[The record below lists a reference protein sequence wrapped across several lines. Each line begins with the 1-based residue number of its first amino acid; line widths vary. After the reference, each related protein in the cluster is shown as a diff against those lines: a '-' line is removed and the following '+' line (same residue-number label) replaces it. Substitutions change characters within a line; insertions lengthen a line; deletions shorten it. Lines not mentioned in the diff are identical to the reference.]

1 MTRPPHWPAPRPRG
15 PVDAVVQIPG
25 SKSLT
30 NRWLVLGALAD
41 GPSTIRRPLRSLDT
55 EAMVDALQALGAAV
69 DTSSD
74 QVWSISPA
82 ASPSTVPLNKPS
94 VDCGQAGTVMRF
106 VPPLAALTSAT
117 VDFHG
122 HPSAATRPVGPVLD
136 ALRALGVE
144 VDDDGSGTLPF
155 TVHGKGRVRGGCVEV
170 DASASSQFI
179 SALLLAAARFE
190 EGLTLSHSGTGLPS
204 GAHLDMTLQVLQQVG
219 VRVSRPDDHTWRV
232 EPGPVRAF
240 DVTVEPDLSSAAP
253 FMALAAVTGGRVTLP
268 GWPAETT
275 QPGARMRDVLAMMGA
290 SCELGPDGLV
300 VRGPS
305 VPDPTGAS
313 APTGLRGTE
322 LDLSEIG
329 ELTPV
334 VTALAAL
341 AQGSSVLSG
350 IAHLRGHETDRLAAL
365 VTEVTRLGGV
375 ARELPDGLVIEPGP
389 RRGAPRQTYP
399 HPPMAM
405 FSAVKGAAVPGV
417 EVEDIATAAKTY
429 PGFDGAWESAA
440 ATGVAKG
447 RP

>member
-1 MTRPPHWPAPRPRG
+1 MTRPPHWPAPHPRG
-15 PVDAVVQIPG
+15 PVDAVVEIPG

-55 EAMVDALQALGAAV
+55 EAMVDALRALGAAV

-74 QVWSISPA
+74 QVWSIAPA
-82 ASPSTVPLNKPS
+82 PLSSTEPLLKTS
-94 VDCGQAGTVMRF
+94 IDCGQAGTVMRF
-106 VPPLAALTSAT
+106 VPPLAALAAAP
-117 VDFHG
+117 VAFHG
-122 HPSAATRPVGPVLD
+122 HPSAGTRPVGPVLD

-144 VDDDGSGTLPF
+144 VDADGSGTLPF
-155 TVHGKGRVRGGCVEV
+155 TVRGTGRVRGGAVSI

-179 SALLLAAARFE
+179 SALLLTAARFD
-190 EGLTLSHSGTGLPS
+190 EGLTLSHTGAGLPS
-204 GAHLDMTLQVLQQVG
+204 GAHLDMTLQVLRQVG
-219 VRVSRPDDHTWRV
+219 VRVSRPDVRTWRV
-232 EPGPVRAF
+232 EPGPVRVF

-253 FMALAAVTGGRVTLP
+253 FMALAAVTGGTVTLP

-275 QPGARMRDVLAMMGA
+275 QPGARMRDVLATMGA
-290 SCELGPDGLV
+290 SSELGPDGLV

-305 VPDPTGAS
+305 VPDHTGAS

-341 AQGSSVLSG
+341 AEGPSVLTG

-375 ARELPDGLVIEPGP
+375 ARELADGLVIEPAP
-389 RRGAPRQTYP
+389 LHGARLQTY
-399 HPPMAM
+399 HDHRMAM
-405 FSAVKGAAVPGV
+405 FGAVIGAAVQAV

-429 PGFDGAWESAA
+429 PGFDRAWESAA

-447 RP
+447 HP